1 MHLFRVQY
9 HALILLLILVNADSS
24 LECHLNLA
32 IVYLLLVLLS
42 RAHVIHCEV
51 NVVGLFTVQLVQ
63 GWLLI
68 IVHSQDWVAFCSFLV
83 MFHAFN
89 RHHRGTASTGH
100 VLGLLSKRS

>member
-9 HALILLLILVNADSS
+9 HALILLLILVNTNSS
-24 LECHLNLA
+24 LECHLDLS

-51 NVVGLFTVQLVQ
+51 NIVGLFTVKFVQ

-68 IVHSQDWVAFCSFLV
+68 VVHS
-83 MFHAFN
+83 
-89 RHHRGTASTGH
+89 
-100 VLGLLSKRS
+100 